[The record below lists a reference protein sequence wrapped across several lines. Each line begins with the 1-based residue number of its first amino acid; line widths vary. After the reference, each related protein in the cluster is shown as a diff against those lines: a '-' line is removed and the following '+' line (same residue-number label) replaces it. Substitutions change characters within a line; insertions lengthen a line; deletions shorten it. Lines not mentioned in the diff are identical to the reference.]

1 MSSVAQ
7 QASLPKVQQS
17 AIQLA
22 AVAEVQ
28 QNPLSD
34 LFYEAC
40 KDGNLKY
47 IKIIIDNYTQQLPP
61 QSLQPK
67 PFTNPWLMGFTVIT
81 KNNKID
87 ILKYLLENEQYL
99 QIVNKVSGLT
109 CTKLYEWVYLSFC
122 RKGNSDIVKFILE
135 SEKDINFNHKFIY
148 GDIKITGFSMAC
160 IYMHSNII
168 KLLLES
174 NKAIDY
180 DFTYIHL
187 LDFSDKEFKKLVFD
201 KMLNKLA
208 AEQESNKQLEIKVAE
223 IYDDFCTV
231 QEENESL
238 KRKRESSDDDSNK
251 KSRA

>member
-7 QASLPKVQQS
+7 QASLPKVAQELPNDEKKPDSFFQVC
-17 AIQLA
+17 I
-22 AVAEVQ
+22 
-28 QNPLSD
+28 
-34 LFYEAC
+34 
-40 KDGNLKY
+40 DGNLKLI
-47 IKIIIDNYTQQLPP
+47 IKIIAKYHESLKIH
-61 QSLQPK
+61 QSLCE
-67 PFTNPWLMGFTVIT
+67 TSLIEGLNPWIRGLKLIT
-81 KNNKID
+81 LCNKID
-87 ILKYLLENEQYL
+87 ILKYLLESEQYL
-99 QIVNKVSGLT
+99 HLIRQYKIRFHTFKEM
-109 CTKLYEWVYLSFC
+109 YEYVYEMAC
-122 RKGNSDIVKFILE
+122 AAGNYDIVKFILE
-135 SEKDINFNHKFIY
+135 SEKDINFNIIY
-148 GDIKITGFSMAC
+148 TTVRKSKITAFSVAC
-160 IYMHSNII
+160 KWKHSNVI

-238 KRKRESSDDDSNK
+238 KRKWESSDDDSNK